1 MHPLRSILNRIFW
14 DNRENPEDC
23 VLSFIHRGAPED
35 VRTISLKRIGEIGG
49 SWFTY
54 QDESGRETTIPF
66 HRITLL
72 KNVRTGDVLWRK
84 RVAQA

>member
-1 MHPLRSILNRIFW
+1 LRSILNKIFW
-14 DNRENPEDC
+14 DKRESPEDY
-23 VLSFIHRGAPED
+23 VLSFIHRGVPGD
-35 VRTISLKRIGEIGG
+35 VKTLSLKKVGEVGG

-54 QDESGRETTIPF
+54 QDDSGRKTTIPF

-84 RVAQA
+84 RGVPS